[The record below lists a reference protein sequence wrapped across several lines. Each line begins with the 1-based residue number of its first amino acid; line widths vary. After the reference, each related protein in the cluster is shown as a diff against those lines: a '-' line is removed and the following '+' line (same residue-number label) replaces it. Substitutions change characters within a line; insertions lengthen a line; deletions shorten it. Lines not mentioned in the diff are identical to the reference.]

1 MDPRRLLLPAIGVLV
16 LLGVVALVVTRDD
29 DSGEQVT
36 AGSGG
41 TTTTFEETTT
51 TTTTAV
57 LPTTIATTTTA
68 APATTVTT
76 RPTTTT
82 STVPARTWSI
92 SPTSGPSTSRFVASG
107 SGCTGQDA
115 GAGITMY
122 DPNGQAFNGDGG
134 AALPDGTWRL
144 ESSLG
149 AVAPGR
155 YTIKAS
161 CQGSNPFQY
170 PQVRTFTVTG

>member
-1 MDPRRLLLPAIGVLV
+1 MLV

-41 TTTTFEETTT
+41 TTTTFEEATTT
-51 TTTTAV
+51 TTVV

-76 RPTTTT
+76 RPPTTT

-92 SPTSGPSTSRFVASG
+92 SPTSGPANTQFTASG
-107 SGCTGQDA
+107 TGCFGTDA

-122 DPNGQAFNGDGG
+122 RPNGEAFNGDGG
-134 AALPDGTWRL
+134 SAMPDGTWRL
-144 ESSLG
+144 PSSVG
-149 AVAPGR
+149 AVPPGR
-155 YTIKAS
+155 YTIKAGCS
-161 CQGSNPFQY
+161 GSNPFQY

>member
-1 MDPRRLLLPAIGVLV
+1 MLV
-16 LLGVVALVVTRDD
+16 LLAVVGLVATRDD
-29 DSGEQVT
+29 DDGDRVT
-36 AGSGG
+36 AGSDGI
-41 TTTTFEETTT
+41 TTTFEEATTTTVTVPTTVTTVTTAAPVTTATTRPAT
-51 TTTTAV
+51 TTTTA
-57 LPTTIATTTTA
+57 A
-68 APATTVTT
+68 A
-76 RPTTTT
+76 
-82 STVPARTWSI
+82 SARTWSI

-115 GAGITMY
+115 GAAITMY

-134 AALPDGTWRL
+134 SAQPDGTWRL
-144 ESSLG
+144 DSSLG

-155 YTIKAS
+155 YTIKAA